1 MILYFVYCFVWY
13 KGSAHGP
20 KWTSG
25 PPKDTLLIQREG
37 SKAIFKCRANGNPR
51 PSVKWMKD
59 GQTVRAEKNQ
69 QASIWS
75 QRLHY
80 ELFHWIFDYSD
91 PIWSYTDGNIELL
104 QSRVSFASLHIIFL
118 CCCFY
123 FAYSRKFTCGFVVNL
138 YSSLQQGS
146 QIWIKTILDNK
157 TFVFLFYLWY
167 IKILFSFFVML
178 SLLFLFLQYR
188 KSKWKLQIN
197 SVTTDNSGNYTC
209 IITNP
214 SGQLKWTYTLRVLGK
229 SLKTFNRLRQ
239 GINFNFYG
247 RVCFETLFWNH

>member
-1 MILYFVYCFVWY
+1 MFTVLSDIKDQPMAPNGLVVRQKTHFLFNEKDLKRSSNVGQMVIHGQVSNGWRMDKLWEQRKTNRQAFDRRDYIMNCF
-13 KGSAHGP
+13 
-20 KWTSG
+20 TEFLT
-25 PPKDTLLIQREG
+25 TLTLFGHIQME
-37 SKAIFKCRANGNPR
+37 
-51 PSVKWMKD
+51 
-59 GQTVRAEKNQ
+59 
-69 QASIWS
+69 
-75 QRLHY
+75 
-80 ELFHWIFDYSD
+80 
-91 PIWSYTDGNIELL
+91 IELL